1 MSQRVPV
8 KCPIKLSVQESSR
21 QWTGCINFL
30 PSYPDH
36 QSFFLTGS
44 SSVLAS
50 RWNPNQKETPGA
62 HVNPNYSGHRP
73 HVRAMTKIS
82 RFDQRSLLA
91 HKTAGVKNSFVAS
104 FEHIPLFAV
113 SKERRSNESPVLQRL
128 YKRLYLGLYI
138 VFSSLP
144 RGSQCNEKVSSEIC
158 AESRYDRKQA
168 ADMCVESLSYNQ
180 RLHSRYKGRGENKNL
195 GKRMGKAPWW
205 QASPSFFPSTCSYFA
220 MNNSNNL
227 NKLLSNSIVLLY
239 NTLFASST

>member
-1 MSQRVPV
+1 MSQSVPV

-180 RLHSRYKGRGENKNL
+180 RLHSRYKGRGEKKTWGSEWERLL
-195 GKRMGKAPWW
+195 GGKLAR
-205 QASPSFFPSTCSYFA
+205 AFFPPRA
-220 MNNSNNL
+220 
-227 NKLLSNSIVLLY
+227 V
-239 NTLFASST
+239 TLQWITRITWTNCLVIALF